1 MQYVALTCRCALLVV
16 FLAAVV
22 GKLHSRAAFNRFR
35 ASVTALT
42 NSHRRVSAALSGATV
57 LVEAGV
63 VVLLVIPRTVSAG
76 LILAGLAL
84 LGFCAAIASAMRSR
98 AAPPCRCFGAAGAP
112 LGGRHLVRNAGLL
125 VLVTAGLTAGV
136 GAAHQTLHPAGA
148 ALGLAAAAVLA
159 LAVLFFDD
167 LVDLLTEPRLPAGSR

>member
-1 MQYVALTCRCALLVV
+1 MQYVALTCRCALGVV
-16 FLAAVV
+16 FLGAVV

-35 ASVTALT
+35 ASVAAVT

-63 VVLLVIPRTVSAG
+63 VVLLVIPGTVPAG
-76 LILAGLAL
+76 LIMAGLAL
-84 LGFCAAIASAMRSR
+84 LGFCAAIVSAMRSG
-98 AAPPCRCFGAAGAP
+98 AAPSCRCFGATGAP

-125 VLVTAGLTAGV
+125 VLVTAAFTAGV
-136 GAAHQTLHPAGA
+136 GAPHQTLHPAAA

-167 LVDLLTEPRLPAGSR
+167 LVDLLAEPRLPAGSR